1 MMYNLNNKLEKEVKN
16 TQRYTTISI
25 SEENYWILKKLGFAG
40 DSFNDVL
47 VRLLKNKRNLL
58 KSDSRVETRDQQTL
72 TITNTP
78 LEKGS
83 NQHE

>member
-47 VRLLKNKRNLL
+47 IRLLKNKRNLL
-58 KSDSRVETRDQQTL
+58 ESDSRVETRDQQTL